1 MPHVIIDNRNIKLV
15 DVINQQLEYAE
26 KVKIA
31 VGYFFLSGIKN
42 IQDKLIAKDENGIY
56 KIQEVRLLI
65 GNTSSIRTIEEL
77 AQIHR
82 EPERIAHEIDR
93 QKYINVSKRK
103 QHLEDAVEDVRDSL
117 AELDQTDENESLI
130 HLIREMVTS
139 GRLKVKVY
147 LKSRLHAKAYIFDA
161 RYPQPQSKGIAIVGS
176 SNLSLAGLTN
186 NTELNVYVHDNGENH
201 AELTR
206 WFNEL
211 WNEAE
216 DFNPALMD
224 EVLQSWAAGPVSP
237 YDVYMKTLYTL
248 VKERLE
254 GEDTK
259 EFLWVNEITEALAD
273 FQTNAVKQLV
283 RMIKIYNGA
292 FAADVV
298 GVGKSYIGA
307 AVIKHF
313 SITEGI
319 KPLIICPKQLEDM
332 WKRYNAVYSLNAE
345 IVPMSLLIIGDS
357 DLADWNFLVADDRY
371 NDRDFVLIDESHNF
385 RHHSPQR
392 YQVLEDFLQTGDKKI
407 LLMTATPRNK
417 SAKDVYN
424 QIKLFHHQDIT
435 DLPINPPNLKEYF
448 KKILDENTPA
458 DKANSLFR
466 SLLQNIL
473 VRRTRLQILKWYGYD
488 SETHNKVDPENFNDY
503 IFGKKRAYILV
514 GGERRF
520 FPKRE
525 VKTVSYNI
533 DETYSQL
540 YTKIRKHLGKDKF
553 NYSGSPKEGELTY
566 ARFAL
571 WHYVVSDK
579 QKEKPYNELHRAGIN
594 LRGLMRVLLFKRLE
608 SSVYAFRQ
616 TISRMTKVHNAFLQS
631 IEHGIIPAGE
641 EAQNILS
648 HSDQLSEVDL
658 IEALQKATKGKYNIA
673 DFDVKRL
680 KKHIEHDYDLFV
692 EIYKLVDESA
702 IPPEKDAKLQK
713 LKKILEDEPLNKGKL
728 IIFSESAETV
738 EYLYD
743 NINPDKKPEI
753 QKASSDLD
761 NKSRLVNLFA
771 PKANRYTFKKGEKE
785 ISMLISTD
793 VLSEG
798 LNLQDGDKIINYD
811 LHWNPV
817 KIIQR
822 FGRIDRIGSEFDII
836 YGFNFLPETALD
848 EHLSL
853 HEIVHN
859 RIQEIH
865 DTIGEDSIIL
875 DSSEQINTDAMY
887 AIYEENMGQI
897 SLFEGEEEILDL
909 NEAEEI
915 LRQLRAENPDEY
927 NRITKLRDGIRA
939 AVSEQN
945 DRLFV
950 FSQAGKYNQLFLLD
964 MEGNIVSRDIS
975 EILGKLK
982 FHQTKKIRELPK
994 GYNKHIQKVKQL
1006 FAEEVKHRF
1015 AEQRHSVRLSP
1026 AQNYIISELKLMFG
1040 RTDNEDL
1047 KAQIN
1052 TFEEVIRKVNR
1063 AAVKNELNRIKKN
1076 QMTGKPLIQKLTE
1089 LYTRHNLQEVLES
1102 QSIKDERI
1110 TLPRIISSEMM

>member
-1 MPHVIIDNRNIKLV
+1 MPHVIIDNRSTKLV
-15 DVINQQLEYAE
+15 DVINQQLEHAD

-31 VGYFFLSGIKN
+31 VGYFFLSGMKN
-42 IQDKLIAKDENGIY
+42 IQDKLIAKDETGAY
-56 KIQEVRLLI
+56 KIREVRLLI

-77 AQIHR
+77 ARIHR
-82 EPERIAHEIDR
+82 EPELIAKKIDR
-93 QKYINVSKRK
+93 QKHITRRKRNEYIN
-103 QHLEDAVEDVRDSL
+103 ETVEDVRDSL
-117 AELDQTDENESLI
+117 ADLDQTDENEAMI
-130 HLIREMVTS
+130 RLIREMIETV
-139 GRLKVKVY
+139 RLKVKVY

-161 RYPQPQSKGIAIVGS
+161 RHPQPQSKGIAIVGS
-176 SNLSLAGLTN
+176 SNLSLAGLTH

-201 AELTR
+201 AELTK

-216 DFNPALMD
+216 DFNTALME
-224 EVLQSWAAGPVSP
+224 EVVQSWAAGPVSP

-248 VKERLE
+248 IKDRLE
-254 GEDTK
+254 GEDER
-259 EFLWVNEITEALAD
+259 EFLWENEITEALAE
-273 FQTNAVKQLV
+273 FQKNAVKQLIG
-283 RMIKIYNGA
+283 MIKVNDGA

-307 AVIKHF
+307 AVVKHF
-313 SITEGI
+313 GVTKGR
-319 KPLIICPKQLEDM
+319 KPLIICPKQLDGM
-332 WKRYNAVYSLNAE
+332 WKRYNALYSLNAE
-345 IVPMSLLIIGDS
+345 IVPMSLLKAGETDT
-357 DLADWNFLVADDRY
+357 DDWNFLVADDRY

-385 RHHSPQR
+385 RHHNPQR
-392 YQVLEDFLQTGDKKI
+392 YQVLEDFLQTGDKKV

-424 QIKLFHHQDIT
+424 QIKLFHHRDIT

-448 KKILDENTPA
+448 KIILSEDTPV
-458 DKANSLFR
+458 DKANAMFR

-473 VRRTRLQILKWYGYD
+473 VRRTRLHILKWYGFD
-488 SETHNKVDPENFNDY
+488 SETHEKVDPENFDDY
-503 IFGKKRAYILV
+503 ISGKKRAYILV
-514 GGERRF
+514 GGKRQF

-540 YTKIRKHLGKDKF
+540 YAEIRKHLGKARF
-553 NYSGSPKEGELTY
+553 NYKGSPKKGEITY

-571 WHYVVSDK
+571 WHYVVPEI
-579 QKEKPYNELHRAGIN
+579 QKEKPYNELQRAGIN

-616 TISRMTKVHNAFLQS
+616 TISRMIKVHKAFLQS
-631 IEHGIIPAGE
+631 IEHGVLPAGDD
-641 EAQNILS
+641 AQKIL
-648 HSDQLSEVDL
+648 HHADQLSEVDL
-658 IEALQKATKGKYNIA
+658 IEELKKATKGKYSIH

-680 KKHIEHDYDLFV
+680 KRHVEHDRDLFIK
-692 EIYKLVDESA
+692 IYELVDESA
-702 IPPEKDAKLQK
+702 IPPKRDAKLQK
-713 LKKILEDEPLNKGKL
+713 LKKILEDEPLNRGKV

-738 EYLYD
+738 EYLYK

-771 PKANRYTFKKGEKE
+771 PKANNYIFKKGENE
-785 ISMLISTD
+785 INMLISTD

-798 LNLQDGDKIINYD
+798 LNLQDGDKMINYD

-822 FGRIDRIGSEFDII
+822 FGRIDRIGSEYDKIF
-836 YGFNFLPETALD
+836 GFNFLPETGLD
-848 EHLSL
+848 KYLSL
-853 HEIVHN
+853 HEIVHK
-859 RIQEIH
+859 RIQEIQ

-875 DSSEQINTDAMY
+875 DSSEQINREAMY

-897 SLFEGEEEILDL
+897 SLFEEEEETLDL

-927 NRITKLRDGIRA
+927 DRITKLRDGIRA
-939 AVSEQN
+939 VVFDKN

-982 FHQTKKIRELPK
+982 FHQTKEIRELPK
-994 GYNKHIQKVKQL
+994 GYNKHIQRVKQL
-1006 FAEEVKHRF
+1006 FAEELKHRF
-1015 AEQRHSVRLSP
+1015 AEKRHSVRLSP
-1026 AQNYIISELKLMFG
+1026 AQNYIISELRLMFDK
-1040 RTDNEDL
+1040 TDNEDL

-1063 AAVKNELNRIKKN
+1063 IAVKNELNKIKKN
-1076 QMTGKPLIQKLTE
+1076 QMTGRPLIRKLTE
-1089 LYTRHNLQEVLES
+1089 LYTRHNLQEILDS
-1102 QSIKDERI
+1102 PSIKDERI